1 LAANDALRIA
11 FRGRHAVIR
20 IAVLASGRG
29 SNLEALFETFAGR
42 ADARI
47 VLVASDRAA
56 AQALERASARGV
68 ETAVIAPDDEATMLA
83 LLERARVDWIVLA
96 GYLRRIPVGVVR
108 RYRNR
113 ILNIHPALLPA
124 HGGKGMYG
132 ERVHRA
138 VIEAGEKTSGA
149 SVHLVD
155 EEYDRGSVVAQV
167 EVPVEPG
174 DTPATLAARVLEV
187 EHWLLPAVVVAAAE
201 GRIRVEGGRA
211 WIEEERG
218 DR

>member
-1 LAANDALRIA
+1 M
-11 FRGRHAVIR
+11 IR

-29 SNLEALFETFAGR
+29 SNLEVLFEALADR
-42 ADARI
+42 ADAAI
-47 VLVASDRAA
+47 VLVMSERPGAK
-56 AQALERASARGV
+56 ALERARGRGV
-68 ETAVIAPDDEATMLA
+68 ETAIVASDDAAAMLD
-83 LLERARVDWIVLA
+83 LLERVRVDWIVLA
-96 GYLRRIPVGVVR
+96 GYLKRVPFAVVR

-113 ILNIHPALLPA
+113 ILNVHPALLPA
-124 HGGKGMYG
+124 FGGAGMYG

-155 EEYDRGSVVAQV
+155 EEYDRGPIVAQE

-174 DTPATLAARVLEV
+174 DTPATLAARVIEV
-187 EHWLLPAVVVAAAE
+187 EHRLLPAVVVAAAE

-211 WIEEERG
+211 WIEEKESP
-218 DR
+218 

>member
-1 LAANDALRIA
+1 M
-11 FRGRHAVIR
+11 IR

-29 SNLEALFETFAGR
+29 SNLESLFEALANR
-42 ADARI
+42 ADAAI
-47 VLVASDRAA
+47 VLVASDRAEA
-56 AQALERASARGV
+56 EALERARRRGV
-68 ETAVIAPDDEATMLA
+68 EAAIVLPADGDE
-83 LLERARVDWIVLA
+83 LLELLEPARVDWVVLA
-96 GYLRRIPVGVVR
+96 GYLRRVPPAVVR

-138 VIEAGEKTSGA
+138 VLEAGEKRSGA

-155 EEYDRGSVVAQV
+155 EEYDRGPIVAQE

-187 EHWLLPAVVVAAAE
+187 EHRLLPAVVVAAAE
-201 GRIRVEGGRA
+201 GRIRVGEGRA
-211 WIEEERG
+211 WIEPREER
-218 DR
+218 

>member
-1 LAANDALRIA
+1 L
-11 FRGRHAVIR
+11 IR

-29 SNLEALFETFAGR
+29 SNLEALMEALAARG
-42 ADARI
+42 DAEI
-47 VLVASDRAA
+47 VLVASDRAE
-56 AQALERASARGV
+56 AQALDRARARGI
-68 ETAVIAPDDEATMLA
+68 EAAVVAPADEND
-83 LLERARVDWIVLA
+83 LLELLARARIDWLVLA
-96 GYLRRIPVGVVR
+96 GYLRRVPPGVVR

-138 VIEAGEKTSGA
+138 VLEAGEKTSGA

-155 EEYDRGSVVAQV
+155 EEYDRGPVLAQA

-174 DTPATLAARVLEV
+174 DTPATLAARVLEA
-187 EHWLLPAVVVAAAE
+187 EHRLLPAVVIAAVE
-201 GRIRVEGGRA
+201 GRIRVEGDRA
-211 WIEEERG
+211 WIEPQEER
-218 DR
+218 

>member
-1 LAANDALRIA
+1 L
-11 FRGRHAVIR
+11 IR

-29 SNLEALFETFAGR
+29 SNLEALMEALAARG
-42 ADARI
+42 DAEI
-47 VLVASDRAA
+47 VLVASDRAE
-56 AQALERASARGV
+56 AQALDRARARGI
-68 ETAVIAPDDEATMLA
+68 EAAVVAPADEND
-83 LLERARVDWIVLA
+83 LLELLARARIDWLVLA
-96 GYLRRIPVGVVR
+96 GYLRRVPPGVVR

-138 VIEAGEKTSGA
+138 VLEAGEKTSGA

-155 EEYDRGSVVAQV
+155 EEYDRGPVLAQA

-174 DTPATLAARVLEV
+174 DTPATLAARVLEA
-187 EHWLLPAVVVAAAE
+187 EHRLLPAVVIAAVE
-201 GRIRVEGGRA
+201 GRIRVEGDRA
-211 WIEEERG
+211 RIEPQEER
-218 DR
+218 

>member
-1 LAANDALRIA
+1 M
-11 FRGRHAVIR
+11 IR
-20 IAVLASGRG
+20 IAVFASGWG
-29 SNLEALFETFAGR
+29 SNMEALFEALAGR
-42 ADARI
+42 ADAAI
-47 VLVASDRAA
+47 VLVASDRTGS
-56 AQALERASARGV
+56 QALERARGRGV
-68 ETAVIAPDDEATMLA
+68 DTATVVPDHEAAMLD

-96 GYLRRIPVGVVR
+96 GYLKRLPAGVVC

-155 EEYDRGSVVAQV
+155 EEYDRGPIVAQE

-174 DTPATLAARVLEV
+174 DTPETLAARVIEV
-187 EHWLLPAVVVAAAE
+187 EHRLLPAVVVAVAE

-211 WIEEERG
+211 WIEEKESP
-218 DR
+218 

>member
-1 LAANDALRIA
+1 MGARP
-11 FRGRHAVIR
+11 IR
-20 IAVLASGRG
+20 IAVFASGRG
-29 SNLEALFETFAGR
+29 SNLEALFEALDDR
-42 ADARI
+42 ADANI
-47 VLVASDRAA
+47 VLVASDRSD
-56 AQALERASARGV
+56 AQALDRARARGV
-68 ETAVIAPDDEATMLA
+68 QAAVLPPQDEGAMLA
-83 LLERARVDWIVLA
+83 ALDDADVDWIVLA
-96 GYLRRIPVGVVR
+96 GYLKRVPDGVVR

-138 VIEAGEKTSGA
+138 VLDAGEAVSGA

-155 EEYDRGSVVAQV
+155 EEYDRGPVVAQ
-167 EVPVEPG
+167 EAVPVEPG

-187 EHWLLPAVVVAAAE
+187 EHRLLPAVVVAVAE

-211 WIEEERG
+211 WIEAE

>member
-1 LAANDALRIA
+1 M
-11 FRGRHAVIR
+11 IR

-29 SNLEALFETFAGR
+29 SNLEALFEAL
-42 ADARI
+42 ADRGDAKI
-47 VLVASDRAA
+47 VLVASDRAR
-56 AQALERASARGV
+56 AQALDRARARGV
-68 ETAVIAPDDEATMLA
+68 EAAVVAPADENGLLE
-83 LLERARVDWIVLA
+83 LLERMRIDWLVLA
-96 GYLRRIPVGVVR
+96 GYLRRVPPGVVR

-138 VIEAGEKTSGA
+138 VLEAGEKTSGA

-155 EEYDRGSVVAQV
+155 EEYDRGPVLAQA
-167 EVPVEPG
+167 EVPVEKG
-174 DTPATLAARVLEV
+174 DTPATLAARVLGA
-187 EHWLLPAVVVAAAE
+187 EHQLLPAVVIAAVE

-211 WIEEERG
+211 WIEPPEER
-218 DR
+218 

>member
-1 LAANDALRIA
+1 M
-11 FRGRHAVIR
+11 IR

-29 SNLEALFETFAGR
+29 SNLESLFEALADR
-42 ADARI
+42 ADAAI
-47 VLVASDRAA
+47 VLVASDRAE
-56 AQALERASARGV
+56 AQALERARRRGV
-68 ETAVIAPDDEATMLA
+68 AAAVIPPADEDTLLD
-83 LLERARVDWIVLA
+83 LLERARVDWVVLA
-96 GYLRRIPVGVVR
+96 GYLRRVPAAVVR

-124 HGGKGMYG
+124 YGGSGMYG

-138 VIEAGEKTSGA
+138 VLEAGEKTSGA

-155 EEYDRGSVVAQV
+155 EEYDRGPVVAQE
-167 EVPVEPG
+167 EVPVERG

-187 EHWLLPAVVVAAAE
+187 EHRLLPAIVVAAAE

-211 WIEEERG
+211 WIEERAS
-218 DR
+218 R